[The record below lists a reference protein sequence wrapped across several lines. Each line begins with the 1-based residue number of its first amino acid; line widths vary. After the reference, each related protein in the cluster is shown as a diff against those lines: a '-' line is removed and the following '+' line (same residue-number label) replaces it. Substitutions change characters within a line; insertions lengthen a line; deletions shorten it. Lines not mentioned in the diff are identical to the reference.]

1 MTTDITAQKIG
12 IGPFPLENAD
22 EGRLVP
28 LSKALAF
35 MPERTL
41 APGEDRLVRTG
52 RPVQA
57 DELGSGEDHVRLTI
71 DGELVAVA
79 ERHGGLLR
87 PVTVI
92 AD

>member
-1 MTTDITAQKIG
+1 MKTY
-12 IGPFPLENAD
+12 AD
-22 EGRLVP
+22 TSFLVRIYLTQSDSP
-28 LSKALAF
+28 KALAF

-52 RPVQA
+52 RPVEA

-92 AD
+92 AE